1 MPNRKLT
8 TTHKLNIALS
18 LFAFGLFVVNQF
30 MVLSG
35 SALDLHGQTGAVI
48 LTGFLACGILVQFS
62 KFIEGHRHW
71 FDVIVTVVF
80 LAAHVVA
87 EITIWIRT
95 QILSVG
101 IPEAL
106 PLYIVGLYWLVG
118 AFDILLLFFPRE
130 VRLFSD
136 GYADPYARISEL
148 ESELA
153 LAQQAQAFAEQ
164 SQSER
169 SANVVRLQYERQCER
184 CGKVFAAETKRGAIN
199 ALAAHRRYCP
209 GVPSTE
215 GRENGNRAIEVAEEE
230 AAFSNGE

>member
-1 MPNRKLT
+1 
-8 TTHKLNIALS
+8 
-18 LFAFGLFVVNQF
+18 
-30 MVLSG
+30 
-35 SALDLHGQTGAVI
+35 
-48 LTGFLACGILVQFS
+48 
-62 KFIEGHRHW
+62 
-71 FDVIVTVVF
+71 VTVLL

-118 AFDILLLFFPRE
+118 AVDILLLFLPRE

-169 SANVVRLQYERQCER
+169 TASVVRLQYERQCER

-199 ALAAHRRYCP
+199 ALAAHRRHCP
-209 GVPSTE
+209 GAPTAD
-215 GRENGNRAIEVAEEE
+215 GRENGHRQVSVVEEEE
-230 AAFSNGE
+230 ATFSNGE